1 MSNKLTEAYIRNI
14 VRGILAENSPEYIE
28 KDPSYKAFN
37 NIFKQM
43 MSSYIGGKVNQN
55 YRSLLNLAIIYNMR
69 NDQENFNNIFNEIF
83 SKKDEFEL
91 NSNMISFLYKLGSK
105 EGDAWTI
112 NPIESNESIQYLI
125 AANFDFVGYTYNKSF
140 GFNGNRAR
148 GIDTSF
154 ASFLNN
160 VYVLLYENVDK
171 YAPSKNDNF
180 YYFFSE
186 FVMRPVLKEMGVQ
199 TNSAV
204 KTTSPSRTQSNRM
217 REIQKIYSNYFT
229 GTKGETEP
237 RKLTKEQMISLYYY
251 VYGFGNPS
259 PRILEVVF
267 NTLFTHGGTTN
278 NTSMNQQI
286 GDGEGNAIEM
296 GDLMAGDSES
306 DKEVY
311 VNDLISTILSNG
323 EYYLNTEEGNKFKL
337 SHSDATALVIALTT
351 YSNDYYGGNAK
362 RLIVYTDEL
371 RNALINDKLA
381 YKRLTI
387 SEPFKQLLGKNEDP
401 SFTDGIT
408 DDEIVRFY
416 RGVMK
421 ELIEYAGKHEHLL
434 REGLNRLA
442 LERDLVEAIY
452 LMEKI
457 TKH

>member
-14 VRGILAENSPEYIE
+14 VRRILSESSPEYIE

-43 MSSYIGGKVNQN
+43 MSSYIGGKVNQD

-83 SKKDEFEL
+83 SKKDEFQL
-91 NSNMISFLYKLGSK
+91 NSSMISFLSKLGSK
-105 EGDAWTI
+105 EGDAWAI
-112 NPIESNESIQYLI
+112 NSIGKNESVQYLI

-148 GIDTSF
+148 GLDTSF
-154 ASFLNN
+154 SAFLNN
-160 VYVLLYENVDK
+160 VYILLSDIVDK

-180 YYFFSE
+180 YYFFSN
-186 FVMRPVLKEMGVQ
+186 FVMEPVLKEMGVQ

-237 RKLTKEQMISLYYY
+237 RKLTQEQMISLYYY
-251 VYGFGNPS
+251 VYGYGNPS
-259 PRILEVVF
+259 PRILETVF
-267 NTLFTHGGTTN
+267 NTLFTNGGTTN

-286 GDGEGNAIEM
+286 GDGEGNAVEI
-296 GDLMAGDSES
+296 GDLMAGDSEA
-306 DKEVY
+306 DNEVS
-311 VNDLISTILSNG
+311 VNDLISTILSKG
-323 EYYLNTEEGNKFKL
+323 DYSLNTKEGNRFKL
-337 SHSDATALVIALTT
+337 SHSDVTTFVIALTT
-351 YSNDYYGGNAK
+351 YANDYYGGNAK
-362 RLIVYTDEL
+362 KLIVYTDEL
-371 RNALINDKLA
+371 RDALINDKLA
-381 YKRLTI
+381 YKGLTI
-387 SEPFKQLLGKNEDP
+387 SEPFKQLLGKNDDP

-416 RGVMK
+416 RGIMK
-421 ELIEYAGKHEHLL
+421 ELIEYAGKHERLL